1 MQEMSIQGVIYN
13 ACISGHS
20 YSEEKREDVVDA
32 SSKVLW
38 LKFDMGNN
46 RS

>member
-1 MQEMSIQGVIYN
+1 MPAYPVIVTVKK
-13 ACISGHS
+13 
-20 YSEEKREDVVDA
+20 KREDVVDA